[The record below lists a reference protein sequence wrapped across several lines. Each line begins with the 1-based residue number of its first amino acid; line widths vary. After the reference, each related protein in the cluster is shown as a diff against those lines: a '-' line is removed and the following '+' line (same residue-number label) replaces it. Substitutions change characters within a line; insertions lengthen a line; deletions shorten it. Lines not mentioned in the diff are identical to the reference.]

1 MLALENHKQKNVD
14 SRLCLELE
22 QRGEGMWR
30 GKGLTCRLA
39 CTFYQMFKRLSRIL
53 VLKKTKIAVKF
64 LIITAILSYLRH
76 IPYYVA
82 RIGKMFFEYDSL

>member
-1 MLALENHKQKNVD
+1 
-14 SRLCLELE
+14 
-22 QRGEGMWR
+22 
-30 GKGLTCRLA
+30 
-39 CTFYQMFKRLSRIL
+39 MFKRLSRIL